1 MTRWSSNADAAVD
14 DRPSEPRG
22 LSMNWDWQD
31 LGNQAS
37 RPDFDNGVPGGGSE
51 IDRLLEVDEAFQRG
65 LKEGEAAGLERALR
79 ELNPTRQAAEQAANQ
94 LTVLWEEL
102 TGRTEEN
109 VMALALVVA
118 RRILEKEL
126 RAAPELVGELVEKA
140 LTHFPLDQKIKVRLN
155 PADLTFLSG
164 EGPNRPPV
172 ETAGREVRWIPDDTV
187 SRGGCL
193 VEGPEHVVDGRLDT
207 ALERIYRTVFDD

>member
-1 MTRWSSNADAAVD
+1 MS
-14 DRPSEPRG
+14 
-22 LSMNWDWQD
+22 WDWQD
-31 LGNQAS
+31 LGMQAS
-37 RPDFDNGVPGGGSE
+37 RPDLENGVPAGGSE
-51 IDRLLEVDEAFQRG
+51 IDRQLEIEEAYQRG

-79 ELNPTRQAAEQAANQ
+79 ELNPTRQAAEQAASQ

-126 RAAPELVGELVEKA
+126 KTSPETVARLVEKA
-140 LTHFPLDQKIKVRLN
+140 LTHFPLDQKIRVRLN

-164 EGPNRPPV
+164 EGQSGPPV
-172 ETAGREVRWIPDDTV
+172 ETAGREVRWIPDGTV